1 MKRLD
6 TVPVDYSKLKQALE
20 KKGETVKS
28 AGETMG
34 HSKTFLIHEA
44 EKGNIR
50 RSVSIT
56 IEALF
61 GIKPEDYAPDPKPA
75 PEPEKPQVVA
85 EVNTGMNLYDRMAL
99 DKASKAIEDLRLTI
113 NMHKN
118 QIETLTKVLEQMT
131 EHMAH
136 FDALFGDPMKLY
148 RSIFIPMYNG
158 IRACE
163 NDKEAERE
171 RKLDGTPKF
180 GR

>member
-1 MKRLD
+1 METFAFDYNRFKAVLSEKTGLSAMGAAKQLGLD
-6 TVPVDYSKLKQALE
+6 NTIFYKGKTRGLSKSTALLVE
-20 KKGETVKS
+20 HV
-28 AGETMG
+28 
-34 HSKTFLIHEA
+34 L
-44 EKGNIR
+44 
-50 RSVSIT
+50 
-56 IEALF
+56 
-61 GIKPEDYAPDPKPA
+61 GIKPEEYAPAPEAATAPA
-75 PEPEKPQVVA
+75 PEPEPHAVK
-85 EVNTGMNLYDRMAL
+85 EVNTGMSPYDRLSL
-99 DKASKAIEDLRLTI
+99 DKASKAIEDLRITI